1 VNNKYSKTS
10 QLMYVAFGV
19 ALLTVCGW
27 ISVPSPVPF
36 TLQILGVFVL
46 SGVLGAKLSLL
57 CILCHILLGLIGLPV
72 FSSFKNG
79 SAAIFSP
86 TGGYVLGFVLAT
98 LIVGFSAERFGRKS
112 LPLVLS
118 MAAAAIV
125 CYVCEIMWYLLLYGQ
140 GANTVDILKILVLPF
155 LPADICKVAV
165 SAYLVKRIHP
175 LIG

>member
-1 VNNKYSKTS
+1 MSNKYSKTS
-10 QLMYVAFGV
+10 QLIYVAFGV

-27 ISVPSPVPF
+27 ISVPSPIPF

-86 TGGYVLGFVLAT
+86 TGGYILGFVLAS
-98 LIVGFSAERFGRKS
+98 LIVGFSAQRIGRKS
-112 LPLVLS
+112 LPLILS
-118 MAAAAIV
+118 MTAAILV
-125 CYVCEIMWYLLLYGQ
+125 CYSCEFVWFKLLYAQSERG
-140 GANTVDILKILVLPF
+140 VDILKILVLPF
-155 LPADICKVAV
+155 LPADICKVMV
-165 SAYLVKRIHP
+165 SSYLVKRIHP